1 VGIDLNSP
9 KVVASVRC
17 PASGR
22 NNAEAGSPAPI
33 DRFQRRGNSQFPDP
47 VVDDDMGSDGTDMLL
62 GMDFFLSHHVFIA
75 RSQNVIYLTYN
86 GGPIFPPPP
95 RTKSVT

>member
-9 KVVASVRC
+9 KVSPRSDVRRRDETTQKLDR
-17 PASGR
+17 PHRSIDFNGEEIH
-22 NNAEAGSPAPI
+22 NSPI
-33 DRFQRRGNSQFPDP
+33 R

>member
-1 VGIDLNSP
+1 
-9 KVVASVRC
+9 
-17 PASGR
+17 
-22 NNAEAGSPAPI
+22 
-33 DRFQRRGNSQFPDP
+33 
-47 VVDDDMGSDGTDMLL
+47 MGSDGTDMLL